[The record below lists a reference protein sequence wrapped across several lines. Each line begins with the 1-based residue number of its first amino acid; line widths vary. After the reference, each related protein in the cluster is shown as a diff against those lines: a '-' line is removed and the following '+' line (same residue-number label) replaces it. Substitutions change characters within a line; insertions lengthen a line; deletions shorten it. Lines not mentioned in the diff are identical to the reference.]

1 MRLRKPVRSFHVHPT
16 PEPALTFFLDVT
28 MAQIKQQLSEEENAR
43 TRAGDAAPS
52 DVGPAGFILAGL
64 EIEEA
69 Q

>member
-1 MRLRKPVRSFHVHPT
+1 MV
-16 PEPALTFFLDVT
+16 
-28 MAQIKQQLSEEENAR
+28 QIKHQLSKEENAR
-43 TRAGDAAPS
+43 ARAGDAAPS